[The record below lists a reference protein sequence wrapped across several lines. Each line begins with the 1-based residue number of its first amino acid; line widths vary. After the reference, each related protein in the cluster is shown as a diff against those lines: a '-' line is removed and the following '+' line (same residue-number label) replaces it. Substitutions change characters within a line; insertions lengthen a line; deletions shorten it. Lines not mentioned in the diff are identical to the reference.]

1 MSITCQFFFKNRSL
15 KKNKILRLEIC
26 IFMLKN
32 LVFKNAG
39 SKDFPSGPEA
49 KTQLPMQGT
58 RLDPW
63 SGN

>member
-1 MSITCQFFFKNRSL
+1 
-15 KKNKILRLEIC
+15 
-26 IFMLKN
+26 MLKN

-39 SKDFPSGPEA
+39 SKDFPSGPET
-49 KTQLPMQGT
+49 KTELPVQGT